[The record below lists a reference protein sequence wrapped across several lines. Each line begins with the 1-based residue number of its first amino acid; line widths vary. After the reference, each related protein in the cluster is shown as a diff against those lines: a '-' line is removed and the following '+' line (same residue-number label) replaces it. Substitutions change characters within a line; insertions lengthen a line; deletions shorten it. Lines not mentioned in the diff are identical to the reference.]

1 VNAGDRKDGKGDD
14 SLDEPSLTIEANQL
28 EEESGIRTERTGS
41 EGGEEDEDV
50 KRLAGNI
57 RLCMESIV
65 MTKGIILEYQQLFD
79 NTASEMGE
87 DANEIYKKHFSQ
99 GRNCLDS
106 YLGILNLIQ
115 QLVGSLEFTQIS
127 TKLSKVHRSTT

>member
-1 VNAGDRKDGKGDD
+1 MRREDTQRDRPVNAGDRKDGGKGDD
-14 SLDEPSLTIEANQL
+14 SLDEPSLSIEADQL

-87 DANEIYKKHFSQ
+87 DANEIYKKHFS
-99 GRNCLDS
+99 
-106 YLGILNLIQ
+106 
-115 QLVGSLEFTQIS
+115 
-127 TKLSKVHRSTT
+127 